1 MTIATVIIK
10 DLLDNQ
16 YSIEG
21 TLDRAEALDEP
32 PTPALIISIYL
43 SSHIKEISDDAMAW
57 YNQMGAVE

>member
-10 DLLDNQ
+10 DLPDNQ

-43 SSHIKEISDDAMAW
+43 SYHIKEVSNNAMAW
-57 YNQMGAVE
+57 YNQMGAEE